1 MQAIKKFL
9 SGGNLVLAIAIA
21 MGLGFLLA
29 QLSPSLAKDAGFFG
43 QVFVGAL
50 RAIAPLLVFIL
61 VLSSIANKQL
71 TPGDRSLSE
80 VLMLY
85 FVGTLLAALVAVLL
99 SFLFPSTL
107 ELIHEEQ
114 RQNAPQGVAEVLKGL
129 VLSVVDNPFNALTS
143 GNFIGVLFWAPGLGI
158 PLRQAQESTKQMLG
172 DLADAVSHIVNLVI
186 GCAPLGIFSLVAA
199 TFSDGS
205 ALAKL
210 HSYGR
215 LLAVLLGAMLLV
227 MFVINPLLVYWKI
240 RRNPYPLVWQCVRES
255 GLTAFF
261 TRSSAANIPVNLAI
275 AKRLDFLPQLSA
287 VAIPLGATINMAGA
301 AITITVLTLAA
312 ANTLGITVDFA
323 TALLLS
329 FVASVCACGSSGVAG
344 GSLLLIPLSC
354 SLFKIS
360 NAEAAQVMAVGF
372 VISIIQ
378 DSAETALNSSTD
390 VVFTGA
396 VSLAQGRGKV

>member
-85 FVGTLLAALVAVLL
+85 FVGTLVAVLL

-143 GNFIGVLFWAPGLGI
+143 GNFIGVLFWALGLGI

-186 GCAPLGIFSLVAA
+186 GCAPLGIFGLVAA

-360 NAEAAQVMAVGF
+360 SGEAAQVMAVGF

-378 DSAETALNSSTD
+378 DSAETALNSYTD

>member
-29 QLSPSLAKDAGFFG
+29 QLSPTLAKDAGFFG

-99 SFLFPSTL
+99 SFLFPTL

-143 GNFIGVLFWAPGLGI
+143 GNFIGVLFWALGLGI

-186 GCAPLGIFSLVAA
+186 GCAPLGIFGLVAA

-210 HSYGR
+210 HSYGL

-275 AKRLDFLPQLSA
+275 AKRLNFLPQLSA

-396 VSLAQGRGKV
+396 MSLAQGRGKV

>member
-29 QLSPSLAKDAGFFG
+29 QLSPTLAKDAGFFG

-143 GNFIGVLFWAPGLGI
+143 GNFIGVLFWALGLGI

-186 GCAPLGIFSLVAA
+186 GCAPLGIFGLVAA

-210 HSYGR
+210 HSYGL

-275 AKRLDFLPQLSA
+275 AKRLNFLPQLSA

-372 VISIIQ
+372 VISIIR

-396 VSLAQGRGKV
+396 MSLAQGRGKV